1 MTRTKVTSSTT
12 TGDGKARRG
21 HRKGNI
27 RKRRKY
33 RPGTVTLRE
42 IRKYQTST
50 ETLIPKLSFQRLVKE
65 TMTYVC
71 EERGVPMM
79 KIQSAAL
86 LALQTA
92 SEDYLTNLFSK
103 SQLAA
108 IHGKRITVTP
118 KDVQLV
124 RCFSGE
130 SFYKHLKN
138 TTGTSTD

>member
-1 MTRTKVTSSTT
+1 
-12 TGDGKARRG
+12 
-21 HRKGNI
+21 
-27 RKRRKY
+27 
-33 RPGTVTLRE
+33 
-42 IRKYQTST
+42 
-50 ETLIPKLSFQRLVKE
+50 
-65 TMTYVC
+65 MTYVC

-86 LALQTA
+86 LTLQTA

-103 SQLAA
+103 SQLTS

-124 RCFSGE
+124 RCFSSGE